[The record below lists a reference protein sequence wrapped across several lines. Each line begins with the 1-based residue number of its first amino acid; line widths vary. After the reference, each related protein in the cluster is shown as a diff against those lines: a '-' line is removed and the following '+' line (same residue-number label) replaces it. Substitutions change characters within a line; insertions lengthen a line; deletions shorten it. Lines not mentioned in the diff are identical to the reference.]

1 MLAEG
6 GRVVMTDVNS
16 QLGEEQ
22 ETQLRAEYGQS
33 QVRFLRLDVREE
45 AEWAEVWDEAERWL
59 EGPVEVLINNAG
71 LFSRSDWRPMFE
83 ADWSTSISR
92 SVPRSCYASNLMP

>member
-22 ETQLRAEYGQS
+22 ETQLRTEFGQS
-33 QVRFLRLDVREE
+33 QVRSS
-45 AEWAEVWDEAERWL
+45 
-59 EGPVEVLINNAG
+59 G
-71 LFSRSDWRPMFE
+71 
-83 ADWSTSISR
+83 ST
-92 SVPRSCYASNLMP
+92 